1 MKWNLVKHQF
11 VSDDSLYGEWAV
23 TVSQWHQKPYW
34 CRPRLPSSQSLQ
46 CLWRWRGCQEKRHS
60 SSLLVLVLVLSL
72 WQSLLANLCHFRWFN
87 LKMAPLGLPLPWK
100 IEASQSLFRL
110 MGSNS
115 LFRYVSWVSSG
126 SGEICP
132 FSHWKTCLS
141 TTFTVFN
148 PKKRFWTFSKAMAL
162 EKMDMC
168 VDRCLI
174 IIVTFALFRLPCW
187 EM

>member
-1 MKWNLVKHQF
+1 
-11 VSDDSLYGEWAV
+11 
-23 TVSQWHQKPYW
+23 
-34 CRPRLPSSQSLQ
+34 
-46 CLWRWRGCQEKRHS
+46 
-60 SSLLVLVLVLSL
+60 
-72 WQSLLANLCHFRWFN
+72 
-87 LKMAPLGLPLPWK
+87 MAPLSLPLPLK

-115 LFRYVSWVSSG
+115 LFRYVSWVSSC

-132 FSHWKTCLS
+132 FSHSKTCLS

-148 PKKRFWTFSKAMAL
+148 PKKRFWTFSKAMAI

-174 IIVTFALFRLPCW
+174 IIVIFVFSGSLPA
-187 EM
+187 